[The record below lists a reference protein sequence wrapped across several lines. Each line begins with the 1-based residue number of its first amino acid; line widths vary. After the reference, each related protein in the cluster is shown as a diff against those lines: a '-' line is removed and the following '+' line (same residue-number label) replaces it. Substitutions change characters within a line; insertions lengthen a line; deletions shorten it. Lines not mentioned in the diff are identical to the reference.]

1 MDVGVAVAFKKKWP
15 KMFEE
20 YCARCADGRFR
31 LGGVFEWHEG
41 DEVVYTLGIQEQ
53 SAKKAKM
60 NALTTSLK
68 AMIELASKAG
78 IARVGLPRI
87 GAGPSGLEW
96 PRVKKILSEVGQE
109 TSVTLVVFEQ
119 FIRNAAT
126 PPST

>member
-1 MDVGVAVAFKKKWP
+1 MLLDTHTNLMWYP
-15 KMFEE
+15 EH
-20 YCARCADGRFR
+20 
-31 LGGVFEWHEG
+31 LS
-41 DEVVYTLGIQEQ
+41 DEFVQYAWE
-53 SAKKAKM
+53 AKKAKM

-87 GAGPSGLEW
+87 GAGPLGLEW

-109 TSVTLVVFEQ
+109 TTVTLVVFEQ